1 MINLSEMRE
10 KEVINI
16 RDGSRLGMIY
26 DFEMDL
32 KKGEVVSIIIPGPG
46 KIMGIFGKDNDIIIN
61 WNKIVKIGED
71 IILVDLKT
79 EDN

>member
-1 MINLSEMRE
+1 MINLSEMKE

-32 KKGEVVSIIIPGPG
+32 KKGEVTAIIIPGSG
-46 KIMGIFGKDNDIIIN
+46 KIMGIFGSNNDIIID
-61 WNKIVKIGED
+61 WKKIVKIGED
-71 IILVDLKT
+71 IILVDLKVD
-79 EDN
+79 EE

>member
-1 MINLSEMRE
+1 MVNLSEMKE

-32 KKGEVVSIIIPGPG
+32 EKGEVIAIIIPSPG
-46 KIMGIFGKDNDIIIN
+46 KIMGIFGKSNDIIIN
-61 WNKIVKIGED
+61 WRKIVKIGED
-71 IILVDLKT
+71 IILVDLKI
-79 EDN
+79 EEE